1 MVLNQHGRHFC
12 HNKMKKILTVF
23 LGIIFSQS
31 VFAVPATVVYI
42 FDGDTFSALI
52 KLEDDIKISVRV
64 RILDIDAPEIS
75 GKCDSEIQGALK
87 AKKRLAELLPIGSN
101 VDLRDVKDDKYL
113 GRIDARVKNTDGV
126 DISST
131 MIKEKLVRKYGGGKR
146 YGWCE

>member
-1 MVLNQHGRHFC
+1 MI
-12 HNKMKKILTVF
+12 KKILTVF
-23 LGIIFSQS
+23 FGIIFSQS
-31 VFAVPATVVYI
+31 VFAVPATVGYI
-42 FDGDTFSALI
+42 FDGDTFSAQV

-75 GKCDSEIQGALK
+75 GKCDSEIRDALR
-87 AKKRLAELLPIGSN
+87 AKKRLEELLPIGSN
-101 VDLRDVKDDKYL
+101 VDLQDVKDDKYL